1 MKGQVSRI
9 LAGIAMALLLM
20 AILPSCSS
28 TKHVPQGKLL
38 LDKVKI
44 NIADPHP
51 DVEKSQLTN
60 YLRQNANHRVLGGIK
75 LQLAF
80 YNISGR
86 DSTKWLNRWIQRVGT
101 PPVIYD
107 EALTESSAEQL
118 STALSNRGFMN
129 NVVTYRVKT
138 DSVKRKA
145 KVDYDV
151 TLGEPYYI
159 RSIAYEIPDEEVRE
173 IILGDSADF
182 VVHEGDLLNFNNLD
196 KWRQDITDNLRNHG
210 YYAFN
215 KEYITFTA
223 DTAADSH
230 AVDLTLNSREPYRN
244 DRMPYYTEHEPFYIR
259 NVTYV
264 TRYDPMAM
272 RDGYWGEDTVVL
284 RSGVRIYE
292 DATHYLRPQ
301 VIDECNHIEPGS
313 LYNAE
318 ALNRTYRALGR
329 LNVIKQINI
338 DVRPVGEIDGVLML
352 DAYVL
357 LQTGSDQTISLSL
370 EGTNSEGDLGF
381 GVGADYQHR
390 NLFKGAEVLNGKFK
404 LSYESLSGDV
414 GGLINNNFSEY
425 STEWGV
431 TFPKFMAPFLKR
443 SFKRKIQASTAF
455 TLNFDY
461 RTRPEYTRLIA
472 GGGWRYQ
479 WTERSRR
486 MSHTLT
492 LVDLSVI
499 SVPKIDE
506 AFYHRINL
514 VLRESYQDHMIM
526 RMGYNFYRTN
536 KAEMSVQQM
545 GLFQRNVFT
554 IRANI
559 ETAGNLLYGLSQLS
573 RQKPD
578 DRGNYKALGIRYSQ
592 YVKADAD
599 YSITHYFDRRQSLAF
614 HVGAG
619 VAVPYGNSDV
629 LPFEKRFYSGGAN
642 SVRGWGV
649 RTLGP
654 GSYNR
659 KNISNSIATGPASD
673 PTVPAV
679 LDPDANTSD
688 INNRLSHF
696 FYQCGDIRF
705 DVNLEYRAKLFWVVE
720 LGLFVDAGNIWTIR
734 DYQEDQPGGAF
745 KFNKFYEQIA
755 ASYGLGIRL
764 DFKYFLV
771 RVDMGMKAHNPASGE
786 EHWPMFKPVFKRDS
800 EFHFSVGYPF

>member
-1 MKGQVSRI
+1 MLRLVYRVWT
-9 LAGIAMALLLM
+9 GIAMTLVFM
-20 AILPSCSS
+20 AVLSSCSS

-44 NIADPHP
+44 NIADPRP
-51 DVEKSQLTN
+51 DVEKSQLAN
-60 YLRQNANHRVLGGIK
+60 YLRQNANHRVLGGVK

-80 YNISGR
+80 YNLSGK
-86 DSTKWLNRWIQRVGT
+86 DSTKWFNRWIQRVGT

-107 EALTESSAEQL
+107 AALTEASAEQL
-118 STALSNRGFMN
+118 KTALSNRGYMN
-129 NVVTYRVKT
+129 NVVTYHVQT
-138 DSVKRKA
+138 DSIKRKA
-145 KVDYDV
+145 RVDYDI

-159 RSIAYEIPDEEVRE
+159 RSIAYEIPDDDMRD

-182 VVHEGDLLNFNNLD
+182 VVHQGDLLNFNNLD
-196 KWRQDITDNLRNHG
+196 QWRQDITENLRNHG

-215 KEYITFTA
+215 KEYITFIA

-244 DRMPYYTEHEPFYIR
+244 ERMPYYTEHEPFYVR

-264 TRYDPMAM
+264 TRFDPVAM

-284 RSGVRIYE
+284 ASGVKVYE
-292 DATHYLRPQ
+292 DSTHYLRSQ
-301 VIDECNHIEPGS
+301 VIDECNYIEPGS
-313 LYNAE
+313 LYYAD

-338 DVRPVGEIDGVLML
+338 DVRPVGEVDGVLML

-357 LQTGSDQTISLSL
+357 LQSDRAQTISVSL

-381 GVGADYQHR
+381 GVGLDYQHR
-390 NLFKGAEVLNGKFK
+390 NIFRGAEVLSGKFK
-404 LSYESLSGDV
+404 LTYESLSGNLS
-414 GGLINNNFSEY
+414 GLINNNYSEY
-425 STEWGV
+425 STEWGI

-443 SFKRKIQASTAF
+443 SFKHKIQASTAF

-461 RTRPEYTRLIA
+461 QARPEYTRVIA

-479 WTERSRR
+479 WSERSRR
-486 MSHTLT
+486 LSHTLT
-492 LVDLSVI
+492 LLDLSVI
-499 SVPKIDE
+499 SVPKFNEEFFD
-506 AFYHRINL
+506 RITNPL
-514 VLRESYQDHMIM
+514 LRYSYQDHLIM

-536 KAEMSVQQM
+536 KAEMNVQQM
-545 GLFQRNVFT
+545 GLFQRDVFT
-554 IRANI
+554 IRANA
-559 ETAGNLLYGLSQLS
+559 ETAGNLLYGLSHLT
-573 RQKPD
+573 RQQAD
-578 DRGNYKALGIRYSQ
+578 STGSYKALGIRYSQ

-619 VAVPYGNSDV
+619 VAIPYGNSDV

-654 GSYNR
+654 GSYN
-659 KNISNSIATGPASD
+659 SNNS
-673 PTVPAV
+673 
-679 LDPDANTSD
+679 
-688 INNRLSHF
+688 LSNF
-696 FYQCGDIRF
+696 IYQCGDIRF

-720 LGLFVDAGNIWTIR
+720 LGLFIDAGNIWTIK
-734 DYQEDQPGGAF
+734 DYEDQPGGVF

-755 ASYGLGIRL
+755 CSYGAGIRL

-771 RVDMGMKAHNPASGE
+771 RVDMGMKAHNPASGQ
-786 EHWPMFKPVFKRDS
+786 EHWPLLHPKFKRDS

>member
-1 MKGQVSRI
+1 MLRLVYRVWT
-9 LAGIAMALLLM
+9 GIAMALVFM
-20 AILPSCSS
+20 AVLSSCSS

-44 NIADPHP
+44 NIADPRP
-51 DVEKSQLTN
+51 DVEKSQLAN
-60 YLRQNANHRVLGGIK
+60 YLRQNANHRVLGGVK

-80 YNISGR
+80 YNLSGK
-86 DSTKWLNRWIQRVGT
+86 DSTKWFNRWIQRVGT

-107 EALTESSAEQL
+107 AALTEASAEQL
-118 STALSNRGFMN
+118 KTALSNRGYMN
-129 NVVTYRVKT
+129 NVVTYHVQT
-138 DSVKRKA
+138 DSIKRKA
-145 KVDYDV
+145 RVDYDI
-151 TLGEPYYI
+151 TLGEPYYV
-159 RSIAYEIPDEEVRE
+159 RSIAYEIPDDDMRD

-182 VVHEGDLLNFNNLD
+182 VVHQGDLLNFNNLD
-196 KWRQDITDNLRNHG
+196 QWRQDITENLRNHG

-215 KEYITFTA
+215 KEYITFIA

-244 DRMPYYTEHEPFYIR
+244 ERMPYYTEHEPFYVR

-264 TRYDPMAM
+264 TRFDPVAM

-284 RSGVRIYE
+284 ASGVKVYE
-292 DATHYLRPQ
+292 DSTHYLRPQ
-301 VIDECNHIEPGS
+301 VIDECNYIEPGS
-313 LYNAE
+313 LYNAD

-338 DVRPVGEIDGVLML
+338 DIRPVGEVDGVLML

-357 LQTGSDQTISLSL
+357 LQSDRAQTISVSL

-381 GVGADYQHR
+381 GVGLDYQHR
-390 NLFKGAEVLNGKFK
+390 NIFRGAEVLSGKFK
-404 LSYESLSGDV
+404 LTYESLSGNLS
-414 GGLINNNFSEY
+414 GLINNNYSEY
-425 STEWGV
+425 STEWGI

-443 SFKRKIQASTAF
+443 SFKHKIQASTAF

-461 RTRPEYTRLIA
+461 QARPEYTRVIA

-479 WTERSRR
+479 WSERSRR
-486 MSHTLT
+486 LSHTLT
-492 LVDLSVI
+492 LLDLSVI
-499 SVPKIDE
+499 SVPKFNEEFFD
-506 AFYHRINL
+506 RITNPL
-514 VLRESYQDHMIM
+514 LRYSYQDHLIM

-536 KAEMSVQQM
+536 KAEMNVQQM
-545 GLFQRNVFT
+545 GLFQRDVFT
-554 IRANI
+554 IRANA
-559 ETAGNLLYGLSQLS
+559 ETAGNLLYGLSHLT
-573 RQKPD
+573 RQQAD
-578 DRGNYKALGIRYSQ
+578 STGSYKALGIRYSQ

-619 VAVPYGNSDV
+619 VAIPYGNSDV

-654 GSYNR
+654 GSYN
-659 KNISNSIATGPASD
+659 SNNS
-673 PTVPAV
+673 
-679 LDPDANTSD
+679 
-688 INNRLSHF
+688 LSNF
-696 FYQCGDIRF
+696 IYQCGDIRF

-720 LGLFVDAGNIWTIR
+720 LGLFIDAGNIWTIK
-734 DYQEDQPGGAF
+734 DYEDQPGGVF

-755 ASYGLGIRL
+755 CSYGAGIRL

-771 RVDMGMKAHNPASGE
+771 RVDMGMKAHNPASGQ
-786 EHWPMFKPVFKRDS
+786 EHWPLLHPKFKRDS

>member
-1 MKGQVSRI
+1 MHRLVYRVWT
-9 LAGIAMALLLM
+9 GIAMALVFM
-20 AILPSCSS
+20 AVLSSCSS

-44 NIADPHP
+44 NIADPRP
-51 DVEKSQLTN
+51 DVEKSQLAN
-60 YLRQNANHRVLGGIK
+60 YLRQNANHRVLGGVK

-80 YNISGR
+80 YNLSGK
-86 DSTKWLNRWIQRVGT
+86 DSTKWFNRWIQRVGT

-107 EALTESSAEQL
+107 AALTEASAEQL
-118 STALSNRGFMN
+118 KTALSNRGYMN
-129 NVVTYRVKT
+129 NVVTYHVQT
-138 DSVKRKA
+138 DSIKRKA
-145 KVDYDV
+145 RVDYDI

-159 RSIAYEIPDEEVRE
+159 RSIAYEIPDDDMRD

-182 VVHEGDLLNFNNLD
+182 VVHQGDLLNFNNLD
-196 KWRQDITDNLRNHG
+196 QWRQDITENLRNHG

-215 KEYITFTA
+215 KEYITFIA

-244 DRMPYYTEHEPFYIR
+244 ERMPYYTEHEPFYVR

-264 TRYDPMAM
+264 TRFDPVAM

-284 RSGVRIYE
+284 ASGVKVYE
-292 DATHYLRPQ
+292 DSTHYLRPQ
-301 VIDECNHIEPGS
+301 VIDECNYIEPGS
-313 LYNAE
+313 LYNAD

-338 DVRPVGEIDGVLML
+338 DIRPVGEVDGVLML

-357 LQTGSDQTISLSL
+357 LQSDRAQTISVSL

-381 GVGADYQHR
+381 GVGLDYQHR
-390 NLFKGAEVLNGKFK
+390 NIFRGAEVLSGKFK
-404 LSYESLSGDV
+404 LTYESLSGNLS
-414 GGLINNNFSEY
+414 GLINNNYSEY
-425 STEWGV
+425 STEWGI

-443 SFKRKIQASTAF
+443 SFKHKIQASTAF

-461 RTRPEYTRLIA
+461 QARPEYTRVIA

-479 WTERSRR
+479 WSERSRR
-486 MSHTLT
+486 LSHTLT
-492 LVDLSVI
+492 LLDLSVI
-499 SVPKIDE
+499 SVPKFNEEFFD
-506 AFYHRINL
+506 RITNPL
-514 VLRESYQDHMIM
+514 LRYSYQDHLIM

-536 KAEMSVQQM
+536 KAEMNVQQM
-545 GLFQRNVFT
+545 GLFQRDVFT
-554 IRANI
+554 IRANA
-559 ETAGNLLYGLSQLS
+559 ETAGNLLYGLSHLT
-573 RQKPD
+573 RQQAD
-578 DRGNYKALGIRYSQ
+578 STGSYKALGIRYSQ

-619 VAVPYGNSDV
+619 VAIPYGNSDV

-654 GSYNR
+654 GSYN
-659 KNISNSIATGPASD
+659 SNNS
-673 PTVPAV
+673 
-679 LDPDANTSD
+679 
-688 INNRLSHF
+688 LSNF
-696 FYQCGDIRF
+696 IYQCGDIRF

-720 LGLFVDAGNIWTIR
+720 LGLFIDAGNIWTIK
-734 DYQEDQPGGAF
+734 DYEDQPGGVF

-755 ASYGLGIRL
+755 CSYGAGIRL

-771 RVDMGMKAHNPASGE
+771 RVDMGMKAHNPASGQ
-786 EHWPMFKPVFKRDS
+786 EHWPLLQPRFKRDS

>member
-1 MKGQVSRI
+1 
-9 LAGIAMALLLM
+9 MALVFM
-20 AILPSCSS
+20 AVLSSCSS

-44 NIADPHP
+44 NIADPRP
-51 DVEKSQLTN
+51 DVEKSQLAN
-60 YLRQNANHRVLGGIK
+60 YLRQNANHRVLGGVK

-80 YNISGR
+80 YNLSGK
-86 DSTKWLNRWIQRVGT
+86 DSTKWFNRWIQRVGT

-107 EALTESSAEQL
+107 AALTEASAEQL
-118 STALSNRGFMN
+118 KTALSNRGYMN
-129 NVVTYRVKT
+129 NVVTYHVQT
-138 DSVKRKA
+138 DSIKRKA
-145 KVDYDV
+145 RVDYDI

-159 RSIAYEIPDEEVRE
+159 RSIAYEIPDDDMRD

-182 VVHEGDLLNFNNLD
+182 VVHQGDLLNFNNLD
-196 KWRQDITDNLRNHG
+196 QWRQDITENLRNHG

-215 KEYITFTA
+215 KEYITFIA

-244 DRMPYYTEHEPFYIR
+244 ERMPYYTEHEPFYVR

-264 TRYDPMAM
+264 TRFDPVAM

-284 RSGVRIYE
+284 ASGVKVYE
-292 DATHYLRPQ
+292 DSTHYLRPQ
-301 VIDECNHIEPGS
+301 VIDECNYIEPGS
-313 LYNAE
+313 LYNAD

-338 DVRPVGEIDGVLML
+338 DVRPVGEVGGVLML

-357 LQTGSDQTISLSL
+357 LQSDRAQTISVSL

-381 GVGADYQHR
+381 GVGLDYQHR
-390 NLFKGAEVLNGKFK
+390 NIFRGAEVLSGKFK
-404 LSYESLSGDV
+404 LTYESLSGNLS
-414 GGLINNNFSEY
+414 GLINNNYSEY
-425 STEWGV
+425 STEWGI

-443 SFKRKIQASTAF
+443 SFKHKIQASTAF

-461 RTRPEYTRLIA
+461 QARPEYTRVIA

-479 WTERSRR
+479 WSERSRR
-486 MSHTLT
+486 LSHTLT
-492 LVDLSVI
+492 LLDLSVI
-499 SVPKIDE
+499 SVPKFNEEFFD
-506 AFYHRINL
+506 RITNPL
-514 VLRESYQDHMIM
+514 LRYSYQDHLIM

-536 KAEMSVQQM
+536 KAEMNVQQM
-545 GLFQRNVFT
+545 GLFQRDVFT
-554 IRANI
+554 IRANA
-559 ETAGNLLYGLSQLS
+559 ETAGNLLYGLSHLT
-573 RQKPD
+573 RQQAD
-578 DRGNYKALGIRYSQ
+578 STGSYKALGIRYSQ

-619 VAVPYGNSDV
+619 VAIPYGNSDV

-654 GSYNR
+654 GSYN
-659 KNISNSIATGPASD
+659 SNNS
-673 PTVPAV
+673 
-679 LDPDANTSD
+679 
-688 INNRLSHF
+688 LSNF
-696 FYQCGDIRF
+696 IYQCGDIRF

-720 LGLFVDAGNIWTIR
+720 LGLFIDAGNIWTIK
-734 DYQEDQPGGAF
+734 DYEDQPGGVF

-755 ASYGLGIRL
+755 CSYGAGIRL

-771 RVDMGMKAHNPASGE
+771 RVDMGMKAHNPASGQ
-786 EHWPMFKPVFKRDS
+786 EHWPLLHPKFKRDS